1 LTSGRTSG
9 KRNILKNLRAISPY
23 QDSIDTVIFMGLFGK
38 PKGSVEEVTETAIEK
53 GGVLA
58 VLYFDVHGNT
68 KEEVEELLVDMS
80 QRLTQEKGVIYALS
94 EIERALE
101 AEDKLFSSASKVR
114 IMADSFASLVRL
126 CGLYGPM
133 GVEVLKPSEIK
144 LEIGEAHNVLFTVA
158 EMSHEFTT
166 SMMMK
171 LMNPEEREV
180 FAKKMKKRA
189 AMGKKLMDES
199 EKK

>member
-1 LTSGRTSG
+1 M
-9 KRNILKNLRAISPY
+9 A
-23 QDSIDTVIFMGLFGK
+23 LFGK
-38 PKGSVEEVTETAIEK
+38 PKGSVEEVTDAAIEK

-58 VLYFDVHGNT
+58 ILYFDVHGNT
-68 KEEVEELLVDMS
+68 KEEVEELLVDMG
-80 QRLTQEKGVIYALS
+80 QRIAQEKGVIYALS

-101 AEDKLFSSASKVR
+101 AGDKLFSSASKVR
-114 IMADSFASLVRL
+114 ILADSFASLVKL

-133 GVEVLKPSEIK
+133 GVEVLKPNEIK
-144 LEIGEAHNVLFTVA
+144 LEVSEAHDILFIVS

-171 LMNPEEREV
+171 LMNSDERNV
-180 FAKKMKKRA
+180 FAEKMKKRA

>member
-1 LTSGRTSG
+1 M
-9 KRNILKNLRAISPY
+9 A
-23 QDSIDTVIFMGLFGK
+23 LFGK
-38 PKGSVEEVTETAIEK
+38 PKGSVEQVTETAIEK

-58 VLYFDVHGNT
+58 ILYFDVHGNT
-68 KEEVEELLVDMS
+68 KEEVEGLLVDMS
-80 QRLTQEKGVIYALS
+80 QRLTREKGVVYALS

-101 AEDKLFSSASKVR
+101 AGDNIFSSGSKVR
-114 IMADSFASLVRL
+114 ILADSFVSLVRL

-133 GVEVLKPSEIK
+133 GVEVLKPNEIK
-144 LEIGEAHNVLFTVA
+144 LEVREAHDVLFTVS

-171 LMNPEEREV
+171 LMKPEEREV

-189 AMGKKLMDES
+189 EMGKKLMDES